1 MFFLPNS
8 LKPPPPQMPIQQKPQ
23 PFDYQAALC
32 HLEER
37 DARRSQTLA
46 KRLAIAQADA
56 AAIVKMIA
64 EKYRPHRIWQ
74 WGSLIQTRHFSEIS
88 DIDIG
93 LESLSDPCAIFA
105 VLKNAEPMT
114 DFPLDI
120 VELDRIAP
128 EFADIIRMKGRIIYE
143 RQD

>member
-1 MFFLPNS
+1 MAIPS
-8 LKPPPPQMPIQQKPQ
+8 QSQ
-23 PFDYQAALC
+23 PFDFQAALR

-37 DARRSQTLA
+37 DARRSQALA

-56 AAIVKMIA
+56 KAIIEMIA

-93 LESLSDPCAIFA
+93 LEGLSDPCTIFA
-105 VLKNAEPMT
+105 VLKDAETMT

-120 VELDRIAP
+120 VELDRMEP